1 MAFGDQFSLQG
12 QRALV
17 TGASMGIGLA
27 TARGLAEAGAQVILT
42 ARDEVRLQQV
52 VAEFRAAGLA
62 AESYGLDVTSTQQVD
77 ALAKQIGPVDILVA
91 NAGIAQPGAPTET
104 VDDAV
109 ISTIFDVN
117 FAGVARCVRAFGQG
131 MLDQG
136 KGSIILIG
144 SISGL
149 ISNRPQYQ
157 AYYNAS
163 KAAVH
168 HLTRSLGAE
177 WAKRGVRVNA
187 IAPGYIETPM
197 NIQMLQNHPELAGP
211 WRDLTPMG
219 RLGKPEEIASVAL
232 FLASSASSY
241 VTGSVIVVD
250 GGYVCW

>member
-1 MAFGDQFSLQG
+1 MAFYDQFSLQG

-42 ARDEVRLQQV
+42 ARDEARLQQV

-62 AESYGLDVTSTQQVD
+62 AKSYVLDVTSTQQVD
-77 ALAKQIGPVDILVA
+77 AVAEHIGPVDILVA

-131 MLDQG
+131 MLGQG

-149 ISNRPQYQ
+149 ISNRPQFQ

-211 WRDLTPMG
+211 WLDLTPMG

-241 VTGSVIVVD
+241 VTGSVIVAD